1 MGEPDLREYT
11 EMRVLLAPHGTRG
24 DVQPMLA
31 LAFALRARGHE
42 AWFVLPSDFL
52 DWIRAS
58 GFDAVPNGVAME
70 AMMYAPTAALESR
83 RWQFRHLKEH
93 AARMF
98 QPIADASDGA
108 DLIVGAG
115 AQIVTA
121 SVAEWREV
129 PHANI
134 AFCPCAVPG
143 GAAPPP
149 VLRTQA
155 FPAWFNR
162 ALWQLGGAAADFGL
176 RGTINRGREALE
188 LEPTTSPLR
197 DLAATCV
204 IVAADRDL
212 APLGDDVLSTV
223 VATDAWILDQPQILD
238 ERIDAFLA
246 NGAPPIYVG
255 FGSMASS
262 HARTLA
268 AHAVDAARAVG
279 CRLILAGG
287 WAHLDRY
294 APEQDDDV
302 IAVPSVSHE
311 AVLPRVALAVHH
323 GGAGTTTAVA
333 RAGVP
338 QVIVPHVL
346 DQFYWARRIAE
357 LGLGPASLPVELVT
371 ADVLTARIDSALNDR
386 RIRDRAAAFGSVI
399 APRNGVGAAVDRL
412 ERLVAHGRA
421 SA

>member
-1 MGEPDLREYT
+1 
-11 EMRVLLAPHGTRG
+11 MRVLLAPHGTRG

-31 LAFALRARGHE
+31 LALALRARGHS
-42 AWFVLPSDFL
+42 AWFVLPLDFV

-58 GFDAVPNGVAME
+58 GFDAVSNGVAME
-70 AMMYAPTAALESR
+70 AMMYAPAAALESR

-98 QPIADASDGA
+98 SPIADASDGA

-121 SVAEWREV
+121 SVAEWRDV

-143 GAAPPP
+143 GDAPPP

-162 ALWQLGGAAADFGL
+162 ALWQIGGAAADFGL
-176 RGTINRGREALE
+176 RGTINRGRAALE
-188 LEPTTSPLR
+188 LQPTSSPLQ
-197 DLAATCV
+197 DLAASCV

-212 APLGDDVLSTV
+212 APLGDDVLPTV
-223 VATDAWILDQPQILD
+223 VGTDAWVLEQPQELDQQV
-238 ERIDAFLA
+238 DAFLA
-246 NGAPPIYVG
+246 DGAPPIYVG

-262 HARTLA
+262 HARMLA
-268 AHAVDAARAVG
+268 EHAVDSARAVG
-279 CRLILAGG
+279 RRLILAGG
-287 WAHLDRY
+287 WAHLDRF
-294 APEQDDDV
+294 APPHDDDV
-302 IAVPSVSHE
+302 IAVPSVSHG

-346 DQFYWARRIAE
+346 DQFYWARRIVR

-371 ADVLTARIDSALNDR
+371 ADVLTERIDSALNDV
-386 RIRDRAAAFGSVI
+386 RIRDRAAALGSVI
-399 APRNGVGAAVDRL
+399 GPRNGVGAAVDRL
-412 ERLVAHGRA
+412 ERLVAHGSA

>member
-1 MGEPDLREYT
+1 
-11 EMRVLLAPHGTRG
+11 MRVLLAPHGTRG
-24 DVQPMLA
+24 DVQPILA
-31 LAFALRARGHE
+31 LAFALRARGHDP
-42 AWFVLPSDFL
+42 WFVLPSDFV

-58 GFDAVPNGVAME
+58 GFHAVPNGVAME
-70 AMMYAPTAALESR
+70 AIMYAPTAALQSR
-83 RWQFRHLKEH
+83 RWQFRHFKEH

-98 QPIADASDGA
+98 QPIADASEGA

-121 SVAEWREV
+121 SIAEWRDV

-134 AFCPCAVPG
+134 AFCPCAVPSG
-143 GAAPPP
+143 VAPPP

-155 FPAWFNR
+155 LPAWLNR

-176 RGTINRGREALE
+176 RGAINRGRAALE
-188 LEPTTSPLR
+188 LAPTTSPLR
-197 DLAATCV
+197 DLIASCV

-212 APLGDDVLSTV
+212 APLGDDVLPTV
-223 VATDAWILDQPQILD
+223 VATDAWVLDQPQPLD
-238 ERIDAFLA
+238 ERMESFLA

-255 FGSMASS
+255 FGSMASG

-268 AHAVDAARAVG
+268 GHAVDAARAVG

-287 WAHLDRY
+287 WAHLDRF
-294 APEQDDDV
+294 APEHDDDV
-302 IAVPSVSHE
+302 IAVPSVSHA

-346 DQFYWARRIAE
+346 DQFYWARRITQ
-357 LGLGPASLPVELVT
+357 LGLGPAALPVELVT
-371 ADVLTARIDSALNDR
+371 ADVLTARVDIALNDR
-386 RIRDRAAAFGSVI
+386 RIRERAAALGRAI
-399 APRNGVGAAVDRL
+399 APRNGVGAAVDHL
-412 ERLVAHGRA
+412 ERLVARRTA